1 MKTDI
6 QNRADIDA
14 LMKIFYSRAINDD
27 VIGYIFTD
35 VAKLDLDRHLPI
47 IGDFWETII
56 FHTGDYQRHGR
67 HPLMVHGELTEKTP
81 LLPEHF
87 RRWLEI
93 FTETV
98 DSTFSG
104 EKADF
109 VKIRARA
116 IADRMRHYVGEIN
129 DRIAIPRDNPA
140 EVEALRQRSC
150 HERS

>member
-1 MKTDI
+1 
-6 QNRADIDA
+6 
-14 LMKIFYSRAINDD
+14 
-27 VIGYIFTD
+27 
-35 VAKLDLDRHLPI
+35 
-47 IGDFWETII
+47 
-56 FHTGDYQRHGR
+56 
-67 HPLMVHGELTEKTP
+67 MVHGELTEKTP

-129 DRIAIPRDNPA
+129 DRIAIPRDNLA
-140 EVEALRQRSC
+140 EVEALRRRSC